1 VVAALAGDSV
11 VLLLVAIVLLDI
23 AIQGLNI
30 LNQARL
36 FAISGEARSRLNT
49 AFVACNFVG
58 GAIGSAAAS
67 VLWSAGGWSAVT
79 IAGTALSCFALG
91 VWSVGRRSALVVASP
106 R

>member
-1 VVAALAGDSV
+1 
-11 VLLLVAIVLLDI
+11 VLLVVAIVLLDI
-23 AIQGLNI
+23 AIQGINI

-58 GAIGSAAAS
+58 GAIGSAVAS

-79 IAGTALSCFALG
+79 IAGAVAGVFGLCVWAL
-91 VWSVGRRSALVVASP
+91 GRRSALVVAKPGTATS
-106 R
+106 